1 MKKYVCLICGYVHEG
16 DEPPAVC
23 PVCGAAADKFK
34 EMGAAPAAAPSAPAA
49 PAEDGRIVRDENRT
63 GQEIRK
69 GDTLDIPEGV
79 KQLYKNIAGR
89 SHPRKVIQ
97 SILTIEKRAQH
108 SSKAV

>member
-1 MKKYVCLICGYVHEG
+1 MAEQEILGVALR
-16 DEPPAVC
+16 
-23 PVCGAAADKFK
+23 
-34 EMGAAPAAAPSAPAA
+34 MGRWYNANERMFYFEKMVKLLSG
-49 PAEDGRIVRDENRT
+49 EDGRIVRDENRT

-69 GDTLDIPEGV
+69 GDTLDMPEGV

>member
-1 MKKYVCLICGYVHEG
+1 MRRGRWYNANEQMFYFKKMVKLLSG
-16 DEPPAVC
+16 
-23 PVCGAAADKFK
+23 
-34 EMGAAPAAAPSAPAA
+34 
-49 PAEDGRIVRDENRT
+49 EDGRIVRNENRT

>member
-1 MKKYVCLICGYVHEG
+1 MRRGRWYNANEQMFYFEKMVKLLSG
-16 DEPPAVC
+16 
-23 PVCGAAADKFK
+23 
-34 EMGAAPAAAPSAPAA
+34 
-49 PAEDGRIVRDENRT
+49 EDGRIVRDENRT

-69 GDTLDIPEGV
+69 GDTLEIPEGV

-108 SSKAV
+108 SCKAV